1 MVVDFPLKMLLP
13 SVQPI
18 KFTYIKMQLYKSWAH
33 TPPNINQVYIRWQ
46 LYPLKTFVDKISVHQ
61 KECLVR
67 L

>member
-1 MVVDFPLKMLLP
+1 MVVDVPLKMLLP
-13 SVQPI
+13 SLQPI
-18 KFTYIKMQLYKSWAH
+18 KFTYIKMRLYKYLVH
-33 TPPNINQVYIRWQ
+33 TNINQVYIRWQ